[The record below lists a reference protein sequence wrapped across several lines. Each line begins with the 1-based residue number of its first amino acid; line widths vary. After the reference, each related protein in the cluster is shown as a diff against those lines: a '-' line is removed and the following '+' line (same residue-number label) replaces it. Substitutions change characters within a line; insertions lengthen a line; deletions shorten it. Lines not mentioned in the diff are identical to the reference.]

1 MINLEINDRTTG
13 FLALL
18 LALLLFYALKLGLNR
33 SQPQGLSHNDYRF
46 VQIGGDIQS
55 PGVYAFNNRVN
66 LLELIERAGGLKSY
80 YTSPPERFKD
90 YTFSSGLRIV
100 VKNDSHRCEFSQN
113 EMSAFYKM
121 TLGIPISLNKESE
134 AGLTAIPWIGTE
146 LARTIV
152 EERSQRGGF
161 KRINEIMDI
170 RGIGHRLYTKIK
182 PYVTL

>member
-1 MINLEINDRTTG
+1 MIHLEKNDKATG

-18 LALLLFYALKLGLNR
+18 LVLLIFYALKLGLNP
-33 SQPQGLSHNDYRF
+33 SQPQGLSPNDYFF

-55 PGVYAFNNRVN
+55 PGFYSFNNPIN
-66 LLELIERAGGLKSY
+66 LLELIERAGGLSSY
-80 YTSPPERFKD
+80 YTSLPEGFKD
-90 YTFSSGLRIV
+90 YTFSSGSRII
-100 VKNDSHRCEFSQN
+100 VKNDAHRCEFSKN

-134 AGLTAIPWIGTE
+134 AGLTAIPWIGME

-152 EERSQRGGF
+152 EERSKRGGF
-161 KRINEIMDI
+161 KHINEIMDI

-182 PYVTL
+182 PYVKL